1 MSVSHRRDTVAV
13 PPKIGDFLGGYVL
26 EYSNEYFFN
35 GDCETKAR
43 FDHRA
48 AVLAY
53 AFSADAPWA
62 YSGGLDTSVRE

>member
-1 MSVSHRRDTVAV
+1 MQTVRFYGIGESVVRQSKMRA
-13 PPKIGDFLGGYVL
+13 K
-26 EYSNEYFFN
+26 
-35 GDCETKAR
+35 

-62 YSGGLDTSVRE
+62 YSGGLDTSDRERVSRYFWHLKLTINTS